1 MFEALKGKPRLL
13 IEVDLEPVQGDRF
26 QPTGFPDLGAAV
38 YEAPGGVRK
47 LLIESAQSIANRLE
61 STILDGTGPRICE
74 ELEGLP
80 YVLVKLTGG
89 SETYTSSLTEAH
101 RVNSPF
107 IISDEGFQK
116 LFKDKS
122 GYKKGAPLDWQKIG
136 ATFLAI
142 DPNSIL
148 HGVFMA
154 NLEDGRIKM
163 PRVVSGFI
171 EAEGVR
177 ECASGG
183 VKNNPID
190 PTGKLR
196 ANNYDKDVYSN
207 VPYHRVEYT
216 ADRITG
222 YFNIDLALIDGY
234 GFPAEANELLVALV
248 LLKISRF
255 INTGL
260 RLRTACDLSLKGV
273 PRVTEPVGFELP
285 SEEELLE
292 TVQKGI
298 KDCTAKGLF
307 ESKPV
312 TDITT
317 ATSWKTPKK

>member
-13 IEVDLEPVQGDRF
+13 IEVDLEPIQGDRF

-61 STILDGTGPRICE
+61 STILDGTGPRICK

-80 YVLVKLTGG
+80 YVLVELTGG
-89 SETYTSSLTEAH
+89 TETYTSSLTEAH

-107 IISDEGFQK
+107 IISDEGLQE
-116 LFKDKS
+116 LFKEKS
-122 GYKKGAPLDWQKIG
+122 GYKKGMPLDWQKIG
-136 ATFLAI
+136 STFLAI

-177 ECASGG
+177 ESASGG

-196 ANNYDKDVYSN
+196 STGFDKDVYGN

-216 ADRITG
+216 ADRLTG

-234 GFPAEANELLVALV
+234 GFPAEANELLLALA

-260 RLRTACDLSLKGV
+260 RLRTSCDLSLKGE

-285 SEEELLE
+285 SEEKLLE

-298 KDCTAKGLF
+298 KDCTAEGLF
-307 ESKPV
+307 ASPPV
-312 TDITT
+312 TEIETET
-317 ATSWKTPKK
+317 IWKTPKK